1 MAGALAV
8 LALAASAWGGPTT
21 LPVVTKENFERA
33 ADYSAGLTGR
43 TLLVMRGGKVL
54 FERYD
59 NGWSAGRP
67 ASLASGTKSFV
78 GAVAAI
84 AVDEGLVPSW
94 DAKVSDA
101 LPEWRSDPLKSRVTV
116 RELLSLSSGLE
127 PGSNSI
133 GGRLPSQPDDAY
145 AHCLGLLMTGKPGEQ
160 FRYGPS
166 HFYVFCAYLEA
177 RLKETGAEQTTFE
190 AYFRAKLVE
199 PMGME
204 IGRLGK
210 DRAGRPNMPGGMMLT
225 AREWAKFGDFVMLDG
240 AVRTEDGEKRLVKAQ
255 TLAELFK
262 RSKANP
268 AYGLTWWLPGD
279 GGGTD
284 DADTGG
290 RGEGTLADRQARN
303 QRSQMKPLKTPDGKT
318 LEVRMAAGLGKQ
330 RLIVIPE
337 LDLVIV
343 RHAGITQQDVRKGA
357 GYSDVTLVETLL
369 GWK

>member
-1 MAGALAV
+1 MKLGVLCGT
-8 LALAASAWGGPTT
+8 LALLVSMASARGGTVPEITR
-21 LPVVTKENFERA
+21 ENFERA

-59 NGWSAGRP
+59 NRWSAERP

-101 LPEWRSDPLKSRVTV
+101 LPEWRADPLKARVTV
-116 RELLSLSSGLE
+116 RELLSLSSGLD

-133 GGRLPSQPDDAY
+133 GGRMPNQPDDAY
-145 AHCLGLLMTGKPGEQ
+145 AHCIGLPMTGKPGEQ

-199 PMGME
+199 PMGMT

-240 AVRTEDGEKRLVKAQ
+240 AVRTEDGEKRLVKAA

-262 RSKANP
+262 PSKANP

-284 DADTGG
+284 DADEGG
-290 RGEGTLADRQARN
+290 RADRQSRN
-303 QRSQMKPLKTPDGKT
+303 QRAQMKPLKTPDGKT
-318 LEVRMAAGLGKQ
+318 LEVRMAAGMGKQ

-343 RHAGITQQDVRKGA
+343 RHAGISPDELRRGRA
-357 GYSDVTLVETLL
+357 YSDATLIETLL
-369 GWK
+369 AWR